1 MVCREILRKSFEIQA
16 LKNFGFAEWEGYGV
30 HTSRSSMV
38 RQAAS
43 HGSSENPK
51 APGYWGRQAGK
62 VGDRL
67 ERWPG
72 ATPKDFRSNCGFQGY
87 SYFMA
92 CSLGSYSKVSKM
104 SPLNRH

>member
-1 MVCREILRKSFEIQA
+1 MHVTWEAQTGAYVGCREILSKSFEIQA

-51 APGYWGRQAGK
+51 APGY
-62 VGDRL
+62 
-67 ERWPG
+67 
-72 ATPKDFRSNCGFQGY
+72 
-87 SYFMA
+87 
-92 CSLGSYSKVSKM
+92 
-104 SPLNRH
+104 